1 MDQVNIGERI
11 KKRREENG
19 LSLQDVADQLDVNR
33 SSVMRWENGETSR
46 IKLPIVEKL
55 AQILQTSPGYL
66 MGYKNFDDSVTASR
80 ICSAEDA
87 CYLPVL
93 KNLSLTGNLFEKPN
107 VSHYELSESCYRY
120 KPCFYF
126 LTAED
131 SMAPRLEKGDRL
143 LVLQQNSLE
152 NGQLGVFI
160 LDEKTCII
168 REYYRKNSLELRA
181 FNPYYPVLTF
191 SKEEEGRIQIVG
203 RVLESKR
210 KW

>member
-1 MDQVNIGERI
+1 MDQVNIGQRI

-66 MGYKNFDDSVTASR
+66 MGYKNFDDNATASR

-93 KNLSLTGNLFEKPN
+93 KVLNASENLFDKSN
-107 VSHYELSESCYRY
+107 ISHYELAESCYRY

-126 LTAED
+126 LTPED

-143 LVLQQNSLE
+143 LVIQQNALE
-152 NGQLGVFI
+152 DGQLGVFI
-160 LDEKTCII
+160 LDNQTLII
-168 REYYRKNSLELRA
+168 REYCRKTNLALRA
-181 FNPYYPVLTF
+181 FNPYYPVLSF
-191 SKEEEGRIQIVG
+191 LKEEEGRIQIIG
-203 RVLESKR
+203 RILESKR